1 MDLAGATSD
10 LQPWL
15 SVYQRE
21 KCRELLLVGITMILF
36 STFSE
41 QALQLY
47 KQLLPADAGSTF
59 HWISKTMKIQYSS
72 NIILLRWVFVQAVSA
87 WLAVTMLL
95 LEWRNV
101 RR

>member
-47 KQLLPADAGSTF
+47 KYINSFCPQMPGVPF
-59 HWISKTMKIQYSS
+59 IG
-72 NIILLRWVFVQAVSA
+72 
-87 WLAVTMLL
+87 
-95 LEWRNV
+95 
-101 RR
+101 